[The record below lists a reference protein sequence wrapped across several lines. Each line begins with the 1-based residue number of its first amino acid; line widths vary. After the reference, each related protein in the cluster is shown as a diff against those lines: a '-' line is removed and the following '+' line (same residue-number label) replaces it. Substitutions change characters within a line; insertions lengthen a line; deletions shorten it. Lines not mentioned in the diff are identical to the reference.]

1 MLTIIKT
8 SYAKFWTYEIDN
20 VIWVN
25 LVFILLILLI
35 VFLPLEHQLHDS
47 WFVAFPVPIIV
58 LIGRKHV
65 PINSHLM
72 NKDGGLVFQFQLK
85 RKKKNQTADR
95 CSWDR
100 QFWLQYP
107 GLIKSAVGKA

>member
-1 MLTIIKT
+1 M
-8 SYAKFWTYEIDN
+8 
-20 VIWVN
+20 VN

-85 RKKKNQTADR
+85 RKKKKIKLLTGV
-95 CSWDR
+95 
-100 QFWLQYP
+100 P
-107 GLIKSAVGKA
+107 GIGSFGYSILGLLKVQWEKLKVYFSVR